1 MDSIS
6 GTLLSQVGFSTPAK
20 FILSGE
26 HSVVYGKDAIV
37 ATVDLRTF
45 GWCSLKFIK
54 NGTKAALSV
63 ELHDIGKNIQL
74 VRVC

>member
-1 MDSIS
+1 MESNS
-6 GTLLSQVGFSTPAK
+6 EQVLSKVGFSTPAK

-45 GWCSLKFIK
+45 GWCTLKFDTGNKKEAFQIK
-54 NGTKAALSV
+54 LNDINQEI
-63 ELHDIGKNIQL
+63 EL
-74 VRVC
+74 V